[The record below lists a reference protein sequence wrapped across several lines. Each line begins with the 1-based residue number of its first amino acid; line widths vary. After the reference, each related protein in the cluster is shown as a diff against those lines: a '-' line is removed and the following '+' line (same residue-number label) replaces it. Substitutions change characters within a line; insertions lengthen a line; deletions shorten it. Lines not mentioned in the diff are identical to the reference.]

1 MLQIYT
7 YSISVNLIIGLSHMI
22 YIHDDEYVMK
32 YKIKKKDFMLT
43 YLMAIN
49 IKLSMLYYPFN
60 FWIMISFYLIAYE
73 FVPREKVEILN
84 CDERGT

>member
-1 MLQIYT
+1 M
-7 YSISVNLIIGLSHMI
+7 
-22 YIHDDEYVMK
+22 
-32 YKIKKKDFMLT
+32 

-49 IKLSMLYYPFN
+49 IKLLMLYYPFN